1 MYWSM
6 KNQERKG
13 YIHKKNCKKGCS
25 DQCKKNTNKMT
36 CTG

>member
-13 YIHKKNCKKGCS
+13 YIHKKKIVKK
-25 DQCKKNTNKMT
+25 DDLINVKKIQIK
-36 CTG
+36 